1 MLYNYIEILSKDGV
15 VNMGKRKRKK
25 QAKKDIEIDVQLYAV
40 VLILA
45 SILGIGKLGLV
56 GRAITSFSLFLV
68 GSLYIPLLVVFLII
82 GGYVL
87 FKKAWPEFFTQKMIG
102 VYLFSTGLLVIMH
115 ERFVELNQS
124 NIMLILRSTLNQ
136 LMLAMRELMDTGK
149 INDWL
154 GVGGGI
160 IGGFFSSLFA
170 KLFSYTGMQIVA
182 WVLMIIGICL
192 FTSFSIVDFIR
203 DHVHFIENKEPLP
216 DGPTTPDDKDDAKLP
231 FDDKKPII
239 HNSNEQVKIT
249 TIDDLKKK
257 LVEEAP
263 TEEEPKERNQLNSFY
278 KLPTLDLLNK
288 PKRVD
293 NSSDSAQV
301 DDNIKAL
308 EQVLRDFGITAKVV
322 EVHIGP
328 AVSQYELEVASGTRV
343 NKITSIN
350 REIALA
356 LAKKDVRI
364 EAPIPGKKTV
374 GIEFAN
380 EKSNPVS
387 FYEIM
392 ASSEIQ
398 NSPNKLLVPLGKT
411 IMGEIQTCPINKMP
425 HLLIAGTTGSGK
437 SVCVN
442 GIICSI
448 LMRARP
454 DEVKLIMVDPKVVE
468 LSVYNGIPHLMCP
481 VVTDPKQASI
491 ALQKSVAEMEKRY
504 HMFSNTTTKNIE
516 GYNEYVEKF
525 NQGKEESEKL
535 DKMPY
540 LVIII
545 DELSDLMMV
554 AAKEVE
560 DSILR
565 ITQKARAAGI
575 HLIVATQRPSTE
587 VITGL
592 IKANIPSRISF
603 AVGSG
608 IDSRTILDQI
618 GAEKLLGKGDML
630 YLPIGQN
637 NPTRTQGSFV
647 SDEEIQRLIDFTA
660 KQQENN
666 LFDEEFLNLDAA
678 PKENT
683 SGGASGSSDDDA
695 PVDAGDDLYDQIVEF
710 VIRKQQASVSLIQRK
725 FKIGFNKAATM
736 IDQLEENGIIG
747 PPTGNSK
754 PRAVLVSFA
763 EDSEEQSS
771 VEPQG
776 EE

>member
-1 MLYNYIEILSKDGV
+1 MA
-15 VNMGKRKRKK
+15 KRKK
-25 QAKKDIEIDVQLYAV
+25 KKQEKKDFQLDAQIYGV
-40 VLILA
+40 ILMLA
-45 SILGIGKLGLV
+45 SILGLGKYGPV

-68 GSLYIPLLVVFLII
+68 GSLYIPLLVVFLIV
-82 GGYVL
+82 GGYLL
-87 FKKAWPEFFTQKMIG
+87 FKREWPDFFSQKLVGI
-102 VYLFSTGLLVIMH
+102 YLFTAGLLILMH
-115 ERFVELNQS
+115 EQFVIVNHS
-124 NIMLILRSTLNQ
+124 NIMATLQDTINQ
-136 LMLAMRELMDTGK
+136 LMLAMHEIMESGTL
-149 INDWL
+149 NDWL
-154 GVGGGI
+154 GVGGGV
-160 IGGFFSSLFA
+160 IGGGFSAVFA
-170 KLFSYTGMQIVA
+170 KLFSITGMQIVS
-182 WVLMIIGICL
+182 WVFMVVGVCL
-192 FTSFSIVDFIR
+192 FTSFSIVDFIK
-203 DHVHFIENKEPLP
+203 DHVNVIKEKNKGKQEPTE
-216 DGPTTPDDKDDAKLP
+216 DIVKQP

-239 HNSNEQVKIT
+239 HNSNDQVKIT
-249 TIDDLKKK
+249 TIEDLKKK
-257 LVEEAP
+257 PVEDNN
-263 TEEEPKERNQLNSFY
+263 TSLDTTVDTVSKNQVNSSY
-278 KLPTLDLLNK
+278 KLPSLDLLNK
-288 PKRVD
+288 PKKID
-293 NSSDSAQV
+293 NSSDNAQV
-301 DDNIKAL
+301 SDNIQAL
-308 EQVLRDFGITAKVV
+308 EQVLKDFGIVAKVV

-328 AVSQYELEVASGTRV
+328 SVSQYELEVASGTRV

-350 REIALA
+350 REIALS

-398 NSPNKLLVPLGKT
+398 NSSNKLLVPLGKT

-454 DEVKLIMVDPKVVE
+454 DEVKLILVDPKVVE

-491 ALQKSVAEMEKRY
+491 ALQRSVAEMEKRY
-504 HMFSNTTTKNIE
+504 QMFSNTTTKNIE
-516 GYNEYVEKF
+516 GYNEYVEKY
-525 NQGKEESEKL
+525 NRGKNDSEKL

-575 HLIVATQRPSTE
+575 HLVAATQRPSTE

-608 IDSRTILDQI
+608 IDSRTILDQV

-637 NPTRTQGSFV
+637 NPTRTQGSFITD
-647 SDEEIQRLIDFTA
+647 DEIGRLIKFTSE
-660 KQQENN
+660 QQEGN
-666 LFDEEFLNLDAA
+666 LFSEEFLNLDAKA
-678 PKENT
+678 ENNEKKDL
-683 SGGASGSSDDDA
+683 DDDEQA
-695 PVDAGDDLYDQIVEF
+695 VGDPGEDLYDQIVEF

-725 FKIGFNKAATM
+725 FKIGFNKAANM
-736 IDQLEENGIIG
+736 IDLLEENGIIG

-763 EDSEEQSS
+763 DNCDE
-771 VEPQG
+771 QG
-776 EE
+776 ENPTEEE